1 VSSSPAS
8 RPPNQAHALGHR
20 LSRRAFFGSAGMG
33 VAGLGLLQ
41 SPAIAEQLAKSQKRV
56 IMLFLSGG
64 MSQFE
69 SWDPK
74 PGRPTGGPFQA
85 IQTSVPG
92 YHISELMPKMAAQLH
107 RHTAVIRSVESKNV
121 DHVDKTLYAG
131 MKVVA
136 GLNMPSIGS
145 MLCRELANPELAVP
159 HHVMFTAS
167 AYRGGHYTESPG
179 FYGSQWGPINVLP
192 DHIPPRPPFRH
203 LGTSVLRLSPNS
215 MGLPSGMTI
224 RQHADREQMRDRL
237 SQAFLEGRNRD
248 AVLMGHSAGYSRVRG
263 LMDCSHLYDI
273 EKEPRKIRD
282 AYGLTGFAQQTLL
295 ARRLVEAGVPF
306 VRVNFG
312 WWDTHGQNFEAHQEM
327 VPELDHVMTTLL
339 DDLATRGLLEHTLVV
354 TFSEMGRTPKVND
367 NMGRDHFTRFSVSLS
382 GCGIKPGVIYG
393 ETDADGQ
400 EISKDP
406 VTLHELFATIFKAVG
421 VDHQKEYH
429 SPDGRP
435 VPLTE
440 YGTEPVAAVLA

>member
-1 VSSSPAS
+1 MSASPAS
-8 RPPNQAHALGHR
+8 RPSSQAHALGHQ

-41 SPAIAEQLAKSQKRV
+41 SPAIAEQLAKNQKRV

-107 RHTAVIRSVESKNV
+107 RHTAVIRSLESKNR
-121 DHVDKTLYAG
+121 DHVDVTLYAG

-192 DHIPPRPPFRH
+192 DHIPPRPPFTGT
-203 LGTSVLRLSPNS
+203 GTSVLRLSPNS

-282 AYGLTGFAQQTLL
+282 AYGLTGFAQQTLV

-306 VRVNFG
+306 VRVTFG

-327 VPELDHVMTTLL
+327 VPELDHVMVTLL

-354 TFSEMGRTPKVND
+354 TFSEMGRTPGVNG
-367 NMGRDHFTRFSVSLS
+367 NMGRDHFSRFSVSLS

-440 YGTEPVAAVLA
+440 YGTEPVSEVLA

>member
-1 VSSSPAS
+1 MSASPAS

-354 TFSEMGRTPKVND
+354 TFSEMGRTPKVNE
-367 NMGRDHFTRFSVSLS
+367 NMGRDHFSRFSVSLS

-440 YGTEPVAAVLA
+440 YGTEPVSEVLA